1 MRKLTEQDLGKLV
14 GSKESGYRVENA
26 RIKNG
31 PFVDSD
37 HYGFILGKNN
47 AGQYVTWQFHL
58 LEDGSVT
65 VYWGH
70 YFMED
75 RDSAM
80 RDFYSRDTPSPSQRF
95 KVTITETL
103 KMTVEVEAEDKY
115 EAEQMVSDNWRKSQY
130 ILDADNF
137 VGVTFE
143 APPVVDGEEKE
154 DENGQGYTFI
164 KRMPSLQK

>member
-1 MRKLTEQDLGKLV
+1 MRKLTEQDLGKIV
-14 GSKESGYRVENA
+14 GSKMSGYRVENA
-26 RIKNG
+26 RIKTG
-31 PFVDSD
+31 PFADSD
-37 HYGFILGKNN
+37 HYGFILGRND

-58 LEDGSVT
+58 LEDGAVT

-75 RDSAM
+75 RNSAV
-80 RDFYSRDTPSPSQRF
+80 RDFYARDASSPSRRF

-115 EAEQMVSDNWRKSQY
+115 EAEQMVSDSWRESQY

-137 VGVTFE
+137 VGVAFE
-143 APPVVDGEEKE
+143 AAPVADGE
-154 DENGQGYTFI
+154 
-164 KRMPSLQK
+164 

>member
-1 MRKLTEQDLGKLV
+1 MRKLTEQDLGKIV
-14 GSKESGYRVENA
+14 GSKMSGYRVENA

-37 HYGFILGKNN
+37 HYGFILGKSDT
-47 AGQYVTWQFHL
+47 GQYVTWQFHL
-58 LEDGSVT
+58 LEGGAVT

-70 YFMED
+70 YFMGD
-75 RDSAM
+75 RDAAM
-80 RDFYSRDTPSPSQRF
+80 RDFYSRDIPSQPQRF

-103 KMTVEVEAEDKY
+103 KMTVEVEAGDKY

-137 VGVTFE
+137 VGVAFE
-143 APPVVDGEEKE
+143 AAPVADG
-154 DENGQGYTFI
+154 Q
-164 KRMPSLQK
+164 

>member
-1 MRKLTEQDLGKLV
+1 MRKLTEQDLGKIV
-14 GSKESGYRVENA
+14 GSNVSGYHVENA

-37 HYGFILGKNN
+37 HYGFILGRND

-58 LEDGSVT
+58 LEDGAVT

-75 RDSAM
+75 CDSAM
-80 RDFYSRDTPSPSQRF
+80 CDFYSRDTSSPLQRF

-115 EAEQMVSDNWRKSQY
+115 EAEQMVSGNWHESQY
-130 ILDADNF
+130 ILDASNF
-137 VGVTFE
+137 IDVAFE
-143 APPVVDGEEKE
+143 AALVTDGE
-154 DENGQGYTFI
+154 
-164 KRMPSLQK
+164 